1 MNTYTNSKT
10 ILTMKEAQ
18 EATSLSRAT
27 INRYRQIGGFPKA
40 IQLTENRI
48 VFKANEIEEWVS
60 SRPREKGP
68 EVNDNKRRVRCPQT
82 PQELEEARRQEYAK
96 LKANKREQAS
106 GR

>member
-1 MNTYTNSKT
+1 MNMPANPKT
-10 ILTMKEAQ
+10 ILTMKETE

-48 VFKANEIEEWVS
+48 AFRANEIEEWVS
-60 SRPREKGP
+60 SRPRENGP

-82 PQELEEARRQEYAK
+82 PSELEEARLQDYAEMKAKKQEDDA
-96 LKANKREQAS
+96 
-106 GR
+106 